1 MEWSA
6 HLFSELCKIS
16 HVTCGH
22 WFTILFVSQFCFEVF
37 MQVSVL
43 QWISTSPSW
52 YTSMN
57 VCMYV
62 YMNPH
67 VHMHVHSVL
76 CVLIPKMS
84 ASVSDSTL
92 KQQCCRGAL
101 GAANCQEGPRLQR
114 RECGG
119 QCTRSN
125 EVPKWEVQWPAFVC
139 LRHMRSVVYS
149 GQEAAE
155 PRCYH
160 KAFTIGAVLALCFL
174 IMTLTRRAMQ
184 DTQ

>member
-114 RECGG
+114 RE
-119 QCTRSN
+119 
-125 EVPKWEVQWPAFVC
+125 VW
-139 LRHMRSVVYS
+139 
-149 GQEAAE
+149 
-155 PRCYH
+155 
-160 KAFTIGAVLALCFL
+160 
-174 IMTLTRRAMQ
+174 RAMYKKQ
-184 DTQ
+184 WGAKMGGSVTSLCVPPPHEVSCLQWSGSSRATVLPQSIHHWCRASSVFSHHDTD